1 MASVFSAT
9 GRAPVTAILLLFEMT
24 RYYHMI
30 LPLMFF
36 SVISILVAESISGES
51 IFTIKLKAEGI
62 DLKSL
67 ESENV
72 LLI

>member
-1 MASVFSAT
+1 
-9 GRAPVTAILLLFEMT
+9 
-24 RYYHMI
+24 MI